1 MTEDTQVLDP
11 GLDPAEEPPAPQ
23 LPPGKPMKLPD
34 TTRIQLIALAQAG
47 LAVAI
52 AFGVPISQEQ
62 SVALVALAGIL
73 GTVLITADA
82 SIRRERARNA
92 DKLRPVA
99 QISGTM
105 PSGDVASVRMPMAE
119 TRRRP
124 RPRPRSRSSSGA
136 SSWSRSSSR
145 PSTRATRRRTGPP
158 RRRSRGRAAVPP
170 RPDRTPVDEPAQ
182 TRHTFLSVW
191 SADRRA
197 IPR

>member
-11 GLDPAEEPPAPQ
+11 GVEPVAEPPAPQ
-23 LPPGKPMKLPD
+23 LPAGKPMKLPD
-34 TTRIQLIALAQAG
+34 TTRIQLIALAQAA

-62 SVALVALAGIL
+62 SVALVALAGVL

-119 TRRRP
+119 NATPAQAAATFEELVRSFELVSKFLEAEQARHEGENGDTAKPRTRRRSA
-124 RPRPRSRSSSGA
+124 PRS
-136 SSWSRSSSR
+136 
-145 PSTRATRRRTGPP
+145 
-158 RRRSRGRAAVPP
+158 
-170 RPDRTPVDEPAQ
+170 
-182 TRHTFLSVW
+182 
-191 SADRRA
+191 
-197 IPR
+197 

>member
-119 TRRRP
+119 NATPAEAAATFEELVRSFELVSKFLEAEHARNEAENGAAAKAEPRPRRRP
-124 RPRPRSRSSSGA
+124 AAPRPHAG
-136 SSWSRSSSR
+136 
-145 PSTRATRRRTGPP
+145 G
-158 RRRSRGRAAVPP
+158 
-170 RPDRTPVDEPAQ
+170 
-182 TRHTFLSVW
+182 
-191 SADRRA
+191 
-197 IPR
+197 